1 MTSYIYER
9 EKDKA
14 CQIFQRGVYFY
25 QAFAS
30 LGLHQENVYKR
41 YEYKTHKLDS
51 MQGADYE
58 V

>member
-1 MTSYIYER
+1 MTLYIYER

-14 CQIFQRGVYFY
+14 CQNFQQVYFY
-25 QAFAS
+25 QAFTS
-30 LGLHQENVYKR
+30 LGLHQKNVYKR

-51 MQGADYE
+51 IQGAGHE